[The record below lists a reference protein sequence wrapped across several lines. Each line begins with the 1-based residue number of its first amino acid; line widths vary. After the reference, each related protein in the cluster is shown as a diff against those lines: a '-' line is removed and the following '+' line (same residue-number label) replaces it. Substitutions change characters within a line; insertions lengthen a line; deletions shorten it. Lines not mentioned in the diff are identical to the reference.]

1 MVRSERQNREVA
13 VRNIRIGVVEDDPAS
28 CQLVLDY
35 LNRYQQENDEQFTV
49 SVFDDGA
56 RIVEKYTPVY
66 DILLLDIEMSEM
78 DGMAAARRIRERDDK
93 VVIVF
98 ITAAPQYAISGYE
111 VRALSYLLKP
121 LPWFAFSQELKKSID
136 MVRRNGDDSM
146 LIETS
151 NGQMRLNLGYS
162 VSRIDPAYH
171 RHPHVGR
178 QTVDQWHAQR
188 HGSETRRPPFLPL
201 EFLLSGES
209 QACDGRRRPGLR
221 DVERRTV
228 ARKPTTQ
235 EGVPRRVDRLYGG
248 WQVTSVILPNA
259 LAGLAGGLAGD
270 SPSISSVLVTVLSV
284 PPMTPITNAL
294 PDIPRSYTA
303 ICEWA
308 ACMVYIAVSYR
319 RVPLRR
325 SIIVSAA
332 GLASLVAVQ
341 YFDGS
346 MPIWFWIIGMLLAF
360 ACMYATILL
369 GAGTGKREGLYI
381 TARAFV
387 LAELVASLHWQIVT
401 FIGVRDGFADYDW
414 RAIALLVV
422 TYALCFGLAW
432 MVERGNFSQ
441 TTPTLPTAS
450 AAIATM
456 AIMIV
461 TFAMSNLSFVSTNT
475 PFSGSV
481 GQEIFYIRT
490 LVDFCGFAILYAQQE
505 QARRIEAN
513 TELASINA
521 QLESQHQEYLQ
532 SKENIESL
540 GRLAHDLK
548 HQLAALRAEVDPKH
562 AAAGFEQLEQSVQ
575 RYSAQQHT
583 GNPVLDVIL
592 TTKER
597 TCADRGITFTA
608 VADGSL
614 LSGMSSMDIASLFGN
629 ALDNAIEATSKLP
642 KREQRL
648 IKLAL
653 YEQNRFIVIRVENY
667 YDSRL
672 KKDAE
677 GNLRTTK
684 RDDQHRHGFGVKSI
698 RHIAQQYGGEV
709 TIRTEDH
716 WFVLTALIPRK
727 TGLMAM

>member
-1 MVRSERQNREVA
+1 M
-13 VRNIRIGVVEDDPAS
+13 ID
-28 CQLVLDY
+28 
-35 LNRYQQENDEQFTV
+35 
-49 SVFDDGA
+49 
-56 RIVEKYTPVY
+56 
-66 DILLLDIEMSEM
+66 
-78 DGMAAARRIRERDDK
+78 AA
-93 VVIVF
+93 
-98 ITAAPQYAISGYE
+98 
-111 VRALSYLLKP
+111 
-121 LPWFAFSQELKKSID
+121 
-136 MVRRNGDDSM
+136 
-146 LIETS
+146 
-151 NGQMRLNLGYS
+151 
-162 VSRIDPAYH
+162 
-171 RHPHVGR
+171 
-178 QTVDQWHAQR
+178 
-188 HGSETRRPPFLPL
+188 
-201 EFLLSGES
+201 
-209 QACDGRRRPGLR
+209 
-221 DVERRTV
+221 
-228 ARKPTTQ
+228 
-235 EGVPRRVDRLYGG
+235 
-248 WQVTSVILPNA
+248 LPNM
-259 LAGLAGGLAGD
+259 LAGLTAGLA
-270 SPSISSVLVTVLSV
+270 SILPTTPSTTITVLSV
-284 PPMTPITNAL
+284 PSMTPITNAL

-308 ACMVYIAVSYR
+308 ACMVYIAVLYR
-319 RVPLRR
+319 RVPLQR

-332 GLASLVAVQ
+332 GLLLLTAVQ

-401 FIGVRDGFADYDW
+401 FIGMRDGFADYDW
-414 RAIALLVV
+414 PAIVLLVV
-422 TYALCFGLAW
+422 TYALCFSLAW
-432 MVERGNFSQ
+432 LVERGNFSQ
-441 TTPTLPTAS
+441 TAPTLPTAS

-461 TFAMSNLSFVSTNT
+461 TFAMSNRRPMITNALPDIPRSYTAICEWAACMVYIAVLYRRVPLRRSIIVSAVGLPAIVAVQYFDGSMPIWFWIVGMLLAFGCMYLTILFGAGTGKREGLYITARAFVLAELVASLHWQIVAFIGTHDAQATSYGVQAIVMLIVIYALCFGLAWLVERGNFSQTTPTLPTASAATATVAITIVTFAMSNLSFVSTNT
-475 PFSGSV
+475 PFSGSM

-505 QARRIEAN
+505 QARRIEASA
-513 TELASINA
+513 EIASINA

-548 HQLAALRAEVDPKH
+548 HQIAALRAEVDPEH
-562 AAAGFEQLEQSVQ
+562 AAAGFEQLEKSVQ

-597 TCADRGITFTA
+597 TCADRGISFTA

-614 LSGMSSMDIASLFGN
+614 LSNMSSMDIASLFGN
-629 ALDNAIEATSKLP
+629 ALDNAIEATLKLP
-642 KREQRL
+642 NPEQRL

-653 YEQNRFIVIRVENY
+653 FEQNHFIVIRVENY

-672 KKDAE
+672 SKDAD

-709 TIRTEDH
+709 TIRTDNH
-716 WFVLTALIPRK
+716 WFVLTALIPRR

>member
-1 MVRSERQNREVA
+1 MIGA
-13 VRNIRIGVVEDDPAS
+13 IAGIAHIANIVNIADATNAAHIVH
-28 CQLVLDY
+28 VL
-35 LNRYQQENDEQFTV
+35 
-49 SVFDDGA
+49 
-56 RIVEKYTPVY
+56 
-66 DILLLDIEMSEM
+66 
-78 DGMAAARRIRERDDK
+78 AA
-93 VVIVF
+93 
-98 ITAAPQYAISGYE
+98 
-111 VRALSYLLKP
+111 
-121 LPWFAFSQELKKSID
+121 
-136 MVRRNGDDSM
+136 
-146 LIETS
+146 
-151 NGQMRLNLGYS
+151 
-162 VSRIDPAYH
+162 
-171 RHPHVGR
+171 
-178 QTVDQWHAQR
+178 
-188 HGSETRRPPFLPL
+188 
-201 EFLLSGES
+201 
-209 QACDGRRRPGLR
+209 
-221 DVERRTV
+221 
-228 ARKPTTQ
+228 
-235 EGVPRRVDRLYGG
+235 
-248 WQVTSVILPNA
+248 
-259 LAGLAGGLAGD
+259 
-270 SPSISSVLVTVLSV
+270 SV
-284 PPMTPITNAL
+284 PSTVPVTHTL

-308 ACMVYIAVSYR
+308 ACMVYIAVLYR

-325 SIIVSAA
+325 SIIVSAV
-332 GLASLVAVQ
+332 GLPAIVAVQ

-346 MPIWFWIIGMLLAF
+346 MPIWFWIVGMLLAF
-360 ACMYATILL
+360 GCMYLTILF

-387 LAELVASLHWQIVT
+387 LAELVASLHWQIVA
-401 FIGVRDGFADYDW
+401 FIGTHDAQATSYGVQ
-414 RAIALLVV
+414 AIVMLIVI
-422 TYALCFGLAW
+422 YALCFGLAW
-432 MVERGNFSQ
+432 LVERGNFSQ

-450 AAIATM
+450 AATATV
-456 AIMIV
+456 AITIV

-475 PFSGSV
+475 PFSGSM

-505 QARRIEAN
+505 QARRIEASA
-513 TELASINA
+513 EIASINA

-548 HQLAALRAEVDPKH
+548 HQIAALRAEVDPEH
-562 AAAGFEQLEQSVQ
+562 AAAGFEQLEKSVQ

-597 TCADRGITFTA
+597 TCADRGISFTA

-614 LSGMSSMDIASLFGN
+614 LSNMSSMDIASLFGN
-629 ALDNAIEATSKLP
+629 ALDNAIEATSKLADP
-642 KREQRL
+642 EQRL

-653 YEQNRFIVIRVENY
+653 FEQNSFTVVRVEKY

-709 TIRTEDH
+709 TIRTNDH
-716 WFVLTALIPRK
+716 WFVLTVLLPRQ

>member
-1 MVRSERQNREVA
+1 M
-13 VRNIRIGVVEDDPAS
+13 
-28 CQLVLDY
+28 
-35 LNRYQQENDEQFTV
+35 
-49 SVFDDGA
+49 
-56 RIVEKYTPVY
+56 
-66 DILLLDIEMSEM
+66 
-78 DGMAAARRIRERDDK
+78 
-93 VVIVF
+93 
-98 ITAAPQYAISGYE
+98 
-111 VRALSYLLKP
+111 
-121 LPWFAFSQELKKSID
+121 
-136 MVRRNGDDSM
+136 
-146 LIETS
+146 
-151 NGQMRLNLGYS
+151 
-162 VSRIDPAYH
+162 
-171 RHPHVGR
+171 
-178 QTVDQWHAQR
+178 
-188 HGSETRRPPFLPL
+188 
-201 EFLLSGES
+201 
-209 QACDGRRRPGLR
+209 
-221 DVERRTV
+221 
-228 ARKPTTQ
+228 
-235 EGVPRRVDRLYGG
+235 
-248 WQVTSVILPNA
+248 
-259 LAGLAGGLAGD
+259 
-270 SPSISSVLVTVLSV
+270 
-284 PPMTPITNAL
+284 ITNAL

-308 ACMVYIAVSYR
+308 ACVVYIAVLFR
-319 RVPLRR
+319 RVPPRR
-325 SIIVSAA
+325 SVVVSAI
-332 GLASLVAVQ
+332 GLAALIAVQ

-346 MPIWFWIIGMLLAF
+346 MPIWFWIVGMLLAF
-360 ACMYATILL
+360 GCMYLTILF

-401 FIGVRDGFADYDW
+401 FIGMRNGRFADYDW
-414 RAIALLVV
+414 HAVLLLVA

-432 MVERGNFSQ
+432 LVERGNFSQ

-450 AAIATM
+450 AATATV
-456 AIMIV
+456 AITIV

-475 PFSGSV
+475 PFSGSM

-490 LVDFCGFAILYAQQE
+490 LVDFCGFAILY
-505 QARRIEAN
+505 
-513 TELASINA
+513 A

-548 HQLAALRAEVDPKH
+548 HQIAALRAEVDPEH
-562 AAAGFEQLEQSVQ
+562 AAAGFEQLEKSVQ

-597 TCADRGITFTA
+597 TCADRGISFTA

-614 LSGMSSMDIASLFGN
+614 LSNMSSMDIASLFGN
-629 ALDNAIEATSKLP
+629 AIDNAIEATSKLADP
-642 KREQRL
+642 EQRL

-653 YEQNRFIVIRVENY
+653 FEQNSFTVVRIENY

-709 TIRTEDH
+709 TIRTDDH
-716 WFVLTALIPRK
+716 WFVLTVLLPRQ

>member
-1 MVRSERQNREVA
+1 M
-13 VRNIRIGVVEDDPAS
+13 IG
-28 CQLVLDY
+28 
-35 LNRYQQENDEQFTV
+35 
-49 SVFDDGA
+49 
-56 RIVEKYTPVY
+56 
-66 DILLLDIEMSEM
+66 
-78 DGMAAARRIRERDDK
+78 AA
-93 VVIVF
+93 
-98 ITAAPQYAISGYE
+98 
-111 VRALSYLLKP
+111 
-121 LPWFAFSQELKKSID
+121 
-136 MVRRNGDDSM
+136 
-146 LIETS
+146 
-151 NGQMRLNLGYS
+151 
-162 VSRIDPAYH
+162 
-171 RHPHVGR
+171 
-178 QTVDQWHAQR
+178 
-188 HGSETRRPPFLPL
+188 
-201 EFLLSGES
+201 
-209 QACDGRRRPGLR
+209 
-221 DVERRTV
+221 
-228 ARKPTTQ
+228 
-235 EGVPRRVDRLYGG
+235 
-248 WQVTSVILPNA
+248 LPNM
-259 LAGLAGGLAGD
+259 LAGLTAGLA
-270 SPSISSVLVTVLSV
+270 SILPTTPSTTITVLSV
-284 PPMTPITNAL
+284 PSMTPITNAL

-308 ACMVYIAVSYR
+308 ACMVYIAVLYR
-319 RVPLRR
+319 RVPLQR

-332 GLASLVAVQ
+332 GLLLLTAVQ

-401 FIGVRDGFADYDW
+401 FIGLR
-414 RAIALLVV
+414 
-422 TYALCFGLAW
+422 
-432 MVERGNFSQ
+432 
-441 TTPTLPTAS
+441 AS

-461 TFAMSNLSFVSTNT
+461 TFSMSNLSFVSTNT

-490 LVDFCGFAILYAQQE
+490 LVDFCGCAILYAQQE

-548 HQLAALRAEVDPKH
+548 HQITALRAEVDPKH

-597 TCADRGITFTA
+597 ACADRGITFTA

-642 KREQRL
+642 KHEQRL

-653 YEQNRFIVIRVENY
+653 YEQNHFIVSRVENY

-716 WFVLTALIPRK
+716 WFVLTALIPKK
-727 TGLMAM
+727 TGLMAI

>member
-1 MVRSERQNREVA
+1 M
-13 VRNIRIGVVEDDPAS
+13 
-28 CQLVLDY
+28 
-35 LNRYQQENDEQFTV
+35 
-49 SVFDDGA
+49 
-56 RIVEKYTPVY
+56 
-66 DILLLDIEMSEM
+66 
-78 DGMAAARRIRERDDK
+78 
-93 VVIVF
+93 
-98 ITAAPQYAISGYE
+98 
-111 VRALSYLLKP
+111 
-121 LPWFAFSQELKKSID
+121 
-136 MVRRNGDDSM
+136 
-146 LIETS
+146 
-151 NGQMRLNLGYS
+151 
-162 VSRIDPAYH
+162 
-171 RHPHVGR
+171 
-178 QTVDQWHAQR
+178 
-188 HGSETRRPPFLPL
+188 
-201 EFLLSGES
+201 
-209 QACDGRRRPGLR
+209 
-221 DVERRTV
+221 
-228 ARKPTTQ
+228 
-235 EGVPRRVDRLYGG
+235 
-248 WQVTSVILPNA
+248 
-259 LAGLAGGLAGD
+259 
-270 SPSISSVLVTVLSV
+270 
-284 PPMTPITNAL
+284 
-294 PDIPRSYTA
+294 
-303 ICEWA
+303 
-308 ACMVYIAVSYR
+308 
-319 RVPLRR
+319 
-325 SIIVSAA
+325 
-332 GLASLVAVQ
+332 
-341 YFDGS
+341 
-346 MPIWFWIIGMLLAF
+346 
-360 ACMYATILL
+360 
-369 GAGTGKREGLYI
+369 
-381 TARAFV
+381 

-441 TTPTLPTAS
+441 ATPTLLTAS

>member
-1 MVRSERQNREVA
+1 M
-13 VRNIRIGVVEDDPAS
+13 
-28 CQLVLDY
+28 
-35 LNRYQQENDEQFTV
+35 
-49 SVFDDGA
+49 
-56 RIVEKYTPVY
+56 
-66 DILLLDIEMSEM
+66 
-78 DGMAAARRIRERDDK
+78 
-93 VVIVF
+93 
-98 ITAAPQYAISGYE
+98 
-111 VRALSYLLKP
+111 
-121 LPWFAFSQELKKSID
+121 
-136 MVRRNGDDSM
+136 
-146 LIETS
+146 
-151 NGQMRLNLGYS
+151 
-162 VSRIDPAYH
+162 
-171 RHPHVGR
+171 
-178 QTVDQWHAQR
+178 
-188 HGSETRRPPFLPL
+188 
-201 EFLLSGES
+201 
-209 QACDGRRRPGLR
+209 
-221 DVERRTV
+221 
-228 ARKPTTQ
+228 
-235 EGVPRRVDRLYGG
+235 
-248 WQVTSVILPNA
+248 TSVILPNA
-259 LAGLAGGLAGD
+259 LAGLAGGLAGG
-270 SPSISSVLVTVLSV
+270 SPSIPSVLVTVLSV

-360 ACMYATILL
+360 
-369 GAGTGKREGLYI
+369 
-381 TARAFV
+381 V

-401 FIGVRDGFADYDW
+401 FIGVRDGFTDYDW

-441 TTPTLPTAS
+441 ATPTLPTAS

>member
-1 MVRSERQNREVA
+1 M
-13 VRNIRIGVVEDDPAS
+13 
-28 CQLVLDY
+28 
-35 LNRYQQENDEQFTV
+35 
-49 SVFDDGA
+49 
-56 RIVEKYTPVY
+56 
-66 DILLLDIEMSEM
+66 
-78 DGMAAARRIRERDDK
+78 
-93 VVIVF
+93 
-98 ITAAPQYAISGYE
+98 
-111 VRALSYLLKP
+111 
-121 LPWFAFSQELKKSID
+121 
-136 MVRRNGDDSM
+136 
-146 LIETS
+146 
-151 NGQMRLNLGYS
+151 
-162 VSRIDPAYH
+162 
-171 RHPHVGR
+171 
-178 QTVDQWHAQR
+178 
-188 HGSETRRPPFLPL
+188 
-201 EFLLSGES
+201 
-209 QACDGRRRPGLR
+209 
-221 DVERRTV
+221 
-228 ARKPTTQ
+228 
-235 EGVPRRVDRLYGG
+235 
-248 WQVTSVILPNA
+248 TSVILPNA
-259 LAGLAGGLAGD
+259 LAGLAGGLAGG
-270 SPSISSVLVTVLSV
+270 SPSIPSVLVTVLSV

-308 ACMVYIAVSYR
+308 ACMVYIAVLYR

-341 YFDGS
+341 HFDGS

-441 TTPTLPTAS
+441 PTPTLPTAS

>member
-1 MVRSERQNREVA
+1 M
-13 VRNIRIGVVEDDPAS
+13 
-28 CQLVLDY
+28 
-35 LNRYQQENDEQFTV
+35 
-49 SVFDDGA
+49 
-56 RIVEKYTPVY
+56 
-66 DILLLDIEMSEM
+66 
-78 DGMAAARRIRERDDK
+78 
-93 VVIVF
+93 
-98 ITAAPQYAISGYE
+98 
-111 VRALSYLLKP
+111 
-121 LPWFAFSQELKKSID
+121 
-136 MVRRNGDDSM
+136 
-146 LIETS
+146 
-151 NGQMRLNLGYS
+151 
-162 VSRIDPAYH
+162 
-171 RHPHVGR
+171 
-178 QTVDQWHAQR
+178 
-188 HGSETRRPPFLPL
+188 
-201 EFLLSGES
+201 
-209 QACDGRRRPGLR
+209 
-221 DVERRTV
+221 
-228 ARKPTTQ
+228 
-235 EGVPRRVDRLYGG
+235 
-248 WQVTSVILPNA
+248 TSVILPNA
-259 LAGLAGGLAGD
+259 LAGLAGGLAGG
-270 SPSISSVLVTVLSV
+270 SPSIPSVLVTVLSV

-308 ACMVYIAVSYR
+308 ACMVYIAVLYR

-381 TARAFV
+381 TARA
-387 LAELVASLHWQIVT
+387 
-401 FIGVRDGFADYDW
+401 
-414 RAIALLVV
+414 IALLVV

-441 TTPTLPTAS
+441 ATPTLPTAS

-575 RYSAQQHT
+575 RYSTQQHT